1 MLLVQV
7 DQRVFKDLMSE
18 KLPRLHA
25 HFEQHKVDFSLITF
39 NWFLVV
45 FVDSVVS
52 DILFKIWDAFLY
64 EGPKVRVWGR
74 ESKAVIP
81 LISHSPISV
90 WACSQSSVESKN
102 KKNEIRRPEENC
114 DVDIQSA
121 ADRYVCLVVC
131 KQMPTC
137 ARLPV

>member
-1 MLLVQV
+1 MVGSVQV

-25 HFEQHKVDFSLITF
+25 HFERYKVDFSLITF

-64 EGPKVRVWGR
+64 EGPKVRGR
-74 ESKAVIP
+74 GNIK
-81 LISHSPISV
+81 LITDLAFAST
-90 WACSQSSVESKN
+90 CSQRSEDKI
-102 KKNEIRRPEENC
+102 KTKR
-114 DVDIQSA
+114 
-121 ADRYVCLVVC
+121 
-131 KQMPTC
+131 
-137 ARLPV
+137 

>member
-1 MLLVQV
+1 MMKCMSRSIFFGLQV
-7 DQRVFKDLMSE
+7 DQRVFKDLMNE

-64 EGPKVRVWGR
+64 EGPKVRMT
-74 ESKAVIP
+74 I
-81 LISHSPISV
+81 
-90 WACSQSSVESKN
+90 
-102 KKNEIRRPEENC
+102 
-114 DVDIQSA
+114 
-121 ADRYVCLVVC
+121 
-131 KQMPTC
+131 
-137 ARLPV
+137 

>member
-1 MLLVQV
+1 MRKDPCRPKKTINKWISAVFLQV

-52 DILFKIWDAFLY
+52 DILFKIWDAFLF
-64 EGPKVRVWGR
+64 EGPKVRGR
-74 ESKAVIP
+74 
-81 LISHSPISV
+81 
-90 WACSQSSVESKN
+90 
-102 KKNEIRRPEENC
+102 
-114 DVDIQSA
+114 
-121 ADRYVCLVVC
+121 
-131 KQMPTC
+131 
-137 ARLPV
+137 